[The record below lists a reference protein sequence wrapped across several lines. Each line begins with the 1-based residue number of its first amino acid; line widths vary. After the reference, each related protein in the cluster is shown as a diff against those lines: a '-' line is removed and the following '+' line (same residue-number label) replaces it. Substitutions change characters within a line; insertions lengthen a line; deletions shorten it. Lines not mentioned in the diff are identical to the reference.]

1 MVRSQNKNMFCDV
14 SFGPFPPLSYNLY
27 TWKLKEANNGT
38 IKNEALLI
46 VPYETHEEHRNTS
59 LPLEKNY
66 TTLSLPMGHIT
77 NLLPKWW
84 VTNSS
89 LDEHPHY
96 KLKVIIHHHTNYE
109 GVQS

>member
-14 SFGPFPPLSYNLY
+14 SLGPFPPLLYNLY

-46 VPYETHEEHRNTS
+46 VPYETHKEHRNTS

-84 VTNSS
+84 VTNYS
-89 LDEHPHY
+89 LNEHPLY
-96 KLKVIIHHHTNYE
+96 KLKIIIHHHTN
-109 GVQS
+109 